1 MMWNGEGWIMV
12 SGPELVTYL
21 GHPCLSGGW
30 LDADL
35 RLDPSKASCLEKI
48 LDYVLEFSEPF

>member
-1 MMWNGEGWIMV
+1 MGLNW
-12 SGPELVTYL
+12 LLLLL

-35 RLDPSKASCLEKI
+35 RLDPKKASCREKI
-48 LDYVLEFSEPF
+48 LDYVLKFSELF

>member
-1 MMWNGEGWIMV
+1 MTWNGEGWIMV
-12 SGPELVTYL
+12 SGPELVLILL

-35 RLDPSKASCLEKI
+35 RLDP
-48 LDYVLEFSEPF
+48 